1 MEYLLKMLVQHSA
14 LSPAHYWHLRL
25 LCAIALGPLLGLL
38 YLLIFARRPRLR
50 PGVGAG
56 PTMWVTSEGRLLYR
70 P

>member
-1 MEYLLKMLVQHSA
+1 MEYLLKMLVQHWA

-38 YLLIFARRPRLR
+38 YLLIFAKRARPRVR
-50 PGVGAG
+50 PGAG
-56 PTMWVTSEGRLLYR
+56 PTMWITSEGRLLYR